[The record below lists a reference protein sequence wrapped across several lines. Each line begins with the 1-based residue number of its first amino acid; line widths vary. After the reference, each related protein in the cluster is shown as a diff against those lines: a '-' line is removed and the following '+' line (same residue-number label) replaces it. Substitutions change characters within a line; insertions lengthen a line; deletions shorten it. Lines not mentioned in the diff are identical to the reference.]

1 MCISMCMSMCM
12 SHAQL
17 ISSCLNFYFAPIYF
31 QLPWHCSCILFFWFD
46 IFMSTASRGL
56 ALQCSSLPVR
66 ELLSHELT
74 DSTASESESDSSES
88 TIEDY
93 SEILHS
99 TVDLLQR
106 SDAWGVDLYVDAL
119 SVLSS

>member
-1 MCISMCMSMCM
+1 
-12 SHAQL
+12 
-17 ISSCLNFYFAPIYF
+17 
-31 QLPWHCSCILFFWFD
+31 
-46 IFMSTASRGL
+46 MSTASRGL